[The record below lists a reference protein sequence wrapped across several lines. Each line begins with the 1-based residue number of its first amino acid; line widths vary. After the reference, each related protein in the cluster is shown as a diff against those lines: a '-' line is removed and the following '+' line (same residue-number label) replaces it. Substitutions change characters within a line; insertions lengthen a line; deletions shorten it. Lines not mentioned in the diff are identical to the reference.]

1 MPTGKKIK
9 PTDADRKQVSAL
21 TAYGIPQDAIADLMG
36 IQRVALARHYKRELA
51 LAAHQANARVAES
64 LYQLAIKGNLG
75 AMTFWL
81 KTRAHW
87 RETDRLEITDPEGK
101 PLGSGAVATL
111 MDRLESIA
119 GRKAAALASNGHEL
133 PEGTDE

>member
-1 MPTGKKIK
+1 M
-9 PTDADRKQVSAL
+9 S
-21 TAYGIPQDAIADLMG
+21 AYGIPQEDIAATLDIDPKTL
-36 IQRVALARHYKRELA
+36 RKHYSTEIA
-51 LAAHQANARVAES
+51 TAHVRANSKVAETAYKMATS
-64 LYQLAIKGNLG
+64 GEYP
-75 AMTFWL
+75 AMTIFWL
-81 KTRAHW
+81 KTRLHW